1 MSVYCTTSDLPVLR
15 KQNNAAKHNH
25 AEPGIIIYLMFGCP
39 PVACRR
45 ERLLSVKSC
54 AQIVFAVIPGAL

>member
-39 PVACRR
+39 LSPRGCCRFKR
-45 ERLLSVKSC
+45 SC

>member
-39 PVACRR
+39 LSPRGC
-45 ERLLSVKSC
+45 LSVKSC

>member
-39 PVACRR
+39 LSPRGC
-45 ERLLSVKSC
+45 LSVKYRARKC
-54 AQIVFAVIPGAL
+54 QIVFAVIPGAL

>member
-25 AEPGIIIYLMFGCP
+25 AEPGIIILMFGCP
-39 PVACRR
+39 LSRVGARGCCR
-45 ERLLSVKSC
+45 
-54 AQIVFAVIPGAL
+54 

>member
-39 PVACRR
+39 LSPRGCSCCR
-45 ERLLSVKSC
+45 
-54 AQIVFAVIPGAL
+54 